1 MQFPLL
7 LPSEIEAKSLIPAV
21 RAILARKLIKEYSLK
36 EEDVAK
42 VLGITQAAVSNYVRG
57 TRGDVELISKLESV
71 REVMR
76 IIDDIAEDLSTNKA
90 YTPSTLAKFVG
101 LCNYMRYT
109 LIICDVHHSIESN
122 IDEQIC
128 EQCRGTLVR
137 EH

>member
-1 MQFPLL
+1 ML

-21 RAILARKLIKEYSLK
+21 RAILAKKLIKEYSLK

-57 TRGDVELISKLESV
+57 TRGDIELIVKLESV

-76 IIDDIAEDLSTNKA
+76 MIDDIAKDLSTNKA

-109 LIICDVHHSIESN
+109 LIICDVHHSMESN

-137 EH
+137 EQ